1 MAEINVYQRYFEAE
15 FEYNG
20 VKRKG
25 AAVWLISDS
34 EAGNIKYSAA
44 VSFFPH
50 EDAEDYRISYDAYFS
65 QTLYE
70 GKGRRSKKREK
81 ELLETLSETID
92 QLIASEG
99 AKVLWGKPLT
109 DERLG

>member
-1 MAEINVYQRYFEAE
+1 MAEINVYQRYFEAD

-81 ELLETLSETID
+81 KLLDSLQDTINK
-92 QLIASEG
+92 LIEPEKG
-99 AKVLWGKPLT
+99 KILWDKPLS